1 MKKLS
6 VVVLVLLLVSMVSY
20 GENGWT
26 DDGSK
31 VRLTTSSDKVGVGVT
46 NPNSKLHVQWSAA
59 GPTEEENRSAIYGY
73 NTKTDSYYEDNS
85 IGVYGRVKTS
95 NGMALFGKSENSNG
109 YGGYFVG
116 KGYFSGNVGIGTD
129 DPTEQLHVAGNSI
142 ITGKVGIGTTDPEKK
157 LEVNGDIKIPLNNR
171 MYFGS
176 ASIQGYQAGYGG
188 LKFYGIGGGFDRLA
202 ITVDPSGRVG
212 IGTDDPTEQL
222 HVQGNSVITGNV
234 GIGTDDPDEKLEV
247 EGGDVQIYRTDADAR
262 LIINTEDSDCY
273 PKLYL
278 RNTDNKYGI
287 IAGAQGVL
295 IRGNDN
301 DGEKGL
307 FVQKISGNVGIG
319 TINPGNYKLAVN
331 GHIRTKEITVES
343 NWSDFVFADNY
354 KLMPLDKLEKHIKS
368 NKSLP
373 GIPKEEVVLKSGIKV
388 GEMQAKLLEKIEE
401 LTLYVIGLKKENE
414 ELRKANGSLEKR
426 ISALEN

>member
-188 LKFYGIGGGFDRLA
+188 LKFYGTGGGFDRLA
-202 ITVDPSGRVG
+202 ITVDPAGRVG
-212 IGTDDPTEQL
+212 IGTTNPVEKL
-222 HVQGNSVITGNV
+222 HVEGNSIITGNV
-234 GIGTDDPDEKLEV
+234 GIGT
-247 EGGDVQIYRTDADAR
+247 T
-262 LIINTEDSDCY
+262 
-273 PKLYL
+273 
-278 RNTDNKYGI
+278 
-287 IAGAQGVL
+287 
-295 IRGNDN
+295 
-301 DGEKGL
+301 
-307 FVQKISGNVGIG
+307 
-319 TINPGNYKLAVN
+319 NPQSKLAVN
-331 GHIRTKEITVES
+331 GTITAKEMKVQTGG
-343 NWSDFVFADNY
+343 WPDFVFEDNY
-354 KLMPLDKLEKHIKS
+354 KLMSLNKLEKHIKRE
-368 NKSLP
+368 KSLP
-373 GIPKEEVVLKSGIKV
+373 GIPTNEEVIEEGIKL
-388 GEMQAKLLEKIEE
+388 GEMQAKLLEKVEE
-401 LTLYVIGLKKENE
+401 LTLYVIELNKKVENLRKENK
-414 ELRKANGSLEKR
+414 ELRQKNTRS
-426 ISALEN
+426 N